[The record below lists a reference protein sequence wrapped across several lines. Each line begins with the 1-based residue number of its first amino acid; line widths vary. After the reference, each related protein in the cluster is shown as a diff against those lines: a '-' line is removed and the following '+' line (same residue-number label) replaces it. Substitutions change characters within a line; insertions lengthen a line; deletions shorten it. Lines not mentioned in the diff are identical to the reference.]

1 MHVFVSAR
9 RLFFCLLFVIVLALS
24 ACAGTSTT
32 VGSTTPGAGAAT
44 ATATSGG
51 GSSPTA
57 TTPPTAPPHA
67 FAWFQLDSKKVPQIW
82 ASLSGAV
89 PKQITHVAPD
99 NAACLDQV
107 AWSPPVFSPDL
118 THIVASLGSYECGD
132 GDMNGPL
139 SIITASSGAIVA
151 VPGNSSGSNFIRITQ
166 RAAGWVNNST
176 IWYINYAG
184 LYTYSLGAASTTF
197 VSSLGGAHPE
207 EAALRGSTLFFSYE
221 NPGFGNNPSNQFL
234 ARFDMNSSSVLPGHI
249 SLGTAAGCACSPG
262 DFRTPGWD
270 VTADGSHVAY
280 QVVSP
285 GSSTTQ
291 RVNSSKFYFAN
302 ADGSGA
308 SQIAGYVSTN
318 QFARMLLAPN
328 GGLVA
333 ITAALPSPSVITASV
348 TSPGNSGDPNLH
360 VYHPDAYDFPVWKW
374 DSSEFWAASEAT
386 SAIGSGSSN
395 IYAFT
400 VSSSTSTVGVANAYN
415 PWYTIGS

>member
-1 MHVFVSAR
+1 MRLFVSAR
-9 RLFFCLLFVIVLALS
+9 RLLFCLACVLVLALS
-24 ACAGTSTT
+24 ACAGSTTT
-32 VGSTTPGAGAAT
+32 VGSTTPGAGT

-51 GSSPTA
+51 GGSSPTA
-57 TTPPTAPPHA
+57 TAPPTAPPHA
-67 FAWFQLDSKKVPQIW
+67 FAWFQLDSAKVPQIW
-82 ASLSGAV
+82 ASLNGAV
-89 PKQITHVAPD
+89 PKQITHVPSD

-118 THIVASLGSYECGD
+118 THIVAALGSYECGD
-132 GDMNGPL
+132 GVMDGPL
-139 SIITASSGAIVA
+139 SVVTASSGAIAA
-151 VPGNSSGSNFIRITQ
+151 VPGSSGSNFIRITQ
-166 RAAGWVNNST
+166 RAAGWINNTT

-184 LYTYSLGAASTTF
+184 LYTYTLGAGSATF

-221 NPGFGNNPSNQFL
+221 NPGFGNHSSNQYL
-234 ARFDMNSSSVLPGHI
+234 GRFDMGSSSVLSGPI
-249 SLGTAAGCACSPG
+249 SMGTAAGCACSPG

-270 VTADGSHVAY
+270 VTAGGDHIVY

-291 RVNSSKFYFAN
+291 RVSSSKFYYAN

-308 SQIAGYVSTN
+308 SRIASYVATYAFTRMQIA
-318 QFARMLLAPN
+318 PN
-328 GGLVA
+328 NGMVA
-333 ITAALPSPSVITASV
+333 ITTALPSPSVITASV

-386 SAIGSGSSN
+386 SDIGSGSSN
-395 IYAFT
+395 IYAFI
-400 VSSSTSTVGVANAYN
+400 VSSSTSTVGVSSAYN